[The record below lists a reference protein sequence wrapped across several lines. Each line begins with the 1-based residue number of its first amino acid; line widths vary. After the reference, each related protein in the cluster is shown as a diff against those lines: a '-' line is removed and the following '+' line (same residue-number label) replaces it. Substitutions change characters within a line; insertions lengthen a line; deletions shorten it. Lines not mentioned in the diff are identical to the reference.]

1 MVQEL
6 TKQVSLQKQNKNMQE
21 IRIHGRGG
29 QGVVTA
35 AELIATAGF
44 FAGLQTQAF
53 PLFGVERS
61 GAPISAFARISK
73 EKIITRDQVYRPDF
87 LIVQDSSLL
96 SQKNIFSGYSEHT
109 LIIINSEK
117 SSKELASYI
126 KKEVGIKI
134 KEKNIYSAPATE
146 IAIRIIGKNIINTVI
161 LGIFAKAS
169 QLLTLSDLE
178 KAITKKFQNKD
189 QEIIKKNLEAIK
201 EAYDYQK

>member
-1 MVQEL
+1 M
-6 TKQVSLQKQNKNMQE
+6 
-21 IRIHGRGG
+21 
-29 QGVVTA
+29 
-35 AELIATAGF
+35 
-44 FAGLQTQAF
+44 
-53 PLFGVERS
+53 
-61 GAPISAFARISK
+61 
-73 EKIITRDQVYRPDF
+73 
-87 LIVQDSSLL
+87 
-96 SQKNIFSGYSEHT
+96 
-109 LIIINSEK
+109 
-117 SSKELASYI
+117 
-126 KKEVGIKI
+126 IKI